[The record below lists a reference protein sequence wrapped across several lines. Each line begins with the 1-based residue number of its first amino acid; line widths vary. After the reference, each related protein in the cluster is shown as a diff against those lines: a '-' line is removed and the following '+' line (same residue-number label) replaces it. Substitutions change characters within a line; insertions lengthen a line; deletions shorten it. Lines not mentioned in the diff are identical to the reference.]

1 MQQAIEQHLTS
12 AFPDAQITVEGSGG
26 KFLLTLVD
34 ESFAGKNAVKRQ
46 QSVYA
51 GLGDLISSGAVHAV
65 TIVARSPAEAAA
77 QNGLDPK

>member
-1 MQQAIEQHLTS
+1 MVKNEQN
-12 AFPDAQITVEGSGG
+12 IRV
-26 KFLLTLVD
+26 LL
-34 ESFAGKNAVKRQ
+34 GKNAVKRQ

-65 TIVARSPAEAAA
+65 TIFALTPAEAAA